1 MDTRSINW
9 PRPIQATPLP
19 ERCLNTRAQ
28 MQLASCRGSHLEALS
43 GSGRVESGGRLD
55 FLHTSCKHPCS
66 WRLQGTFG
74 EQLAGQRQRPADGE
88 AAIWPP
94 ALSHLDHLA
103 FGGDARRSTRSGGS
117 RNARRSPGR
126 GSDSRSRGTRVQQSH
141 RAGGQHRRNRPPDTP
156 SRPAGVV
163 PVQSGAR
170 PSLPA
175 PASRFQSRIS
185 PRDGLTLPG
194 VADQPGRIPDPR
206 LGWPTRER
214 PRHTPTQSQAR

>member
-74 EQLAGQRQRPADGE
+74 EQLAGQCQRPSDGE

-117 RNARRSPGR
+117 RDARRSPGR
-126 GSDSRSRGTRVQQSH
+126 GSDSRSRGTRAQWDWRLRQQSCAVVLEQQVTIRLVDGALGGMERRLRDW
-141 RAGGQHRRNRPPDTP
+141 RAVR
-156 SRPAGVV
+156 
-163 PVQSGAR
+163 
-170 PSLPA
+170 
-175 PASRFQSRIS
+175 
-185 PRDGLTLPG
+185 
-194 VADQPGRIPDPR
+194 
-206 LGWPTRER
+206 
-214 PRHTPTQSQAR
+214 